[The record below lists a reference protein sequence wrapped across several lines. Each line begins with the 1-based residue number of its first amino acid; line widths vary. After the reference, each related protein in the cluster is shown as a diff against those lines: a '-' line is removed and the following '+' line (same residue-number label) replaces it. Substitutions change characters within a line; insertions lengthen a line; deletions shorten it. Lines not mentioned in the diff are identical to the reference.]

1 MKNGQYSRKQSILIV
16 DDEKDL
22 LYVLQEQLST
32 WYKVEA
38 FDNPQD
44 AIRYAESKLRSSN
57 YFDIILSDIRM
68 PGMDGSEFARVMKKM
83 FPKAKIILMTALMLM
98 KEEFE
103 KNKLDVP
110 ADDIIVKPFAV
121 SQLVITIIRLL
132 TMRAADC

>member
-1 MKNGQYSRKQSILIV
+1 MKNSQYSRKQSILIV

-38 FDNPQD
+38 FNDPHG
-44 AIRYAESKLRSSN
+44 AIRYAESKLKNSN

-68 PGMDGSEFARVMKKM
+68 PEMDGFEFARIMRKM
-83 FPKAKIILMTALMLM
+83 FPEAKIILMTAFMLM

-110 ADDIIVKPFAV
+110 A
-121 SQLVITIIRLL
+121 R
-132 TMRAADC
+132 